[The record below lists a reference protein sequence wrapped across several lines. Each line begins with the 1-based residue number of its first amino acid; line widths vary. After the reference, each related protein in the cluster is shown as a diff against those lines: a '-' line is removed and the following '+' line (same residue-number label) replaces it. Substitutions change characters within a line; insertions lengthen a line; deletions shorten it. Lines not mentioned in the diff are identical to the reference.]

1 MENGNMTPLVP
12 RQDGRLEWGNGVVSM
27 LFDIAA
33 DSPVR
38 LCNVVGRN
46 MVPIDGRLSD
56 DGKPVVEKDPRPI
69 VEVCAANTGS
79 QDNRLTLIATVA
91 GSQLRFVS
99 ALASEPEP
107 GSADPFRLE
116 ITQFAPY
123 ADLEPKGREFE
134 PTASERD
141 AADSAANSA
150 SEAVSAD
157 SNAGLVVT
165 SVFEAFPN
173 LSAVR
178 TYTRLQS
185 ARQLPIE
192 AVSSLN
198 LTVPM
203 RVNCGKVHRSN
214 IFWGDAAW
222 AVENDWRVRPLR
234 DTQVRNRNQKINPG
248 QSSSRFAMSSTS
260 TWSSGEHEPAG
271 ILQVEGSV
279 RRARDFSVMWQIEH
293 NGPWEWE
300 VGEDDPGLHV
310 TAFGPEY
317 KDHGWFTNLGE
328 GNDFESVPVSFA
340 IAAGDWQ
347 QAVAEMTLQRRAL
360 RIAKARELGRVD
372 QFEHTQ
378 GLVIYND
385 YMNTLFGDP
394 RIEKELPLIEGAASV
409 GADVFCIDAGWYDS
423 TDGGWWDMVGE
434 WQASTNRFGDA
445 GLRGLAD
452 TIRAHGMGLGLWLE
466 PEVIGVKS
474 TLASMLPD
482 SAFFQRHGVRV
493 CDSGRYLLDFRSPEA
508 REHVTRTVDRL
519 IDDFGAVFFKFD
531 YNTIPGVGT
540 DLNAESVG
548 DGLLEHCRAYVDWL
562 DDLRR
567 RHPDVMIENCGSG
580 AMRADYA
587 QLSRLDL
594 QSTSDQCD
602 PLIYAA
608 IAAGAGM
615 TILPEQQGNWG
626 YAQQEMD
633 DETAVFTLATGVLGR
648 LYLSGFIDRM
658 TEPRLS
664 LVRDAIALHRCVLAD
679 QQHMVPFWPS
689 GLPDFDGDWLA
700 VGLRHVETDMCD
712 AYVYGESAWNE
723 QAAEQNDQQPQPEDK
738 PDYIIVW
745 RRGGTPSVNM
755 PLDADQTI
763 EQVFPNPAEPDHAP
777 NAKPWTI
784 ERMDPETVRLNA
796 ATSKQPSARIFAIR
810 RRD

>member
-157 SNAGLVVT
+157 SNAGLVAT

-394 RIEKELPLIEGAASV
+394 RIEKELPLIESAASV
-409 GADVFCIDAGWYDS
+409 GADVFCI
-423 TDGGWWDMVGE
+423 DGGWWDMVGE

-474 TLASMLPD
+474 PLASMLPD

-633 DETAVFTLATGVLGR
+633 DETAVSTLATGVLGR

-712 AYVYGESAWNE
+712 AYVCGESAWNE

>member
-271 ILQVEGSV
+271 ILQVEG
-279 RRARDFSVMWQIEH
+279 
-293 NGPWEWE
+293 
-300 VGEDDPGLHV
+300 
-310 TAFGPEY
+310 
-317 KDHGWFTNLGE
+317 
-328 GNDFESVPVSFA
+328 
-340 IAAGDWQ
+340 
-347 QAVAEMTLQRRAL
+347 
-360 RIAKARELGRVD
+360 
-372 QFEHTQ
+372 
-378 GLVIYND
+378 
-385 YMNTLFGDP
+385 
-394 RIEKELPLIEGAASV
+394 
-409 GADVFCIDAGWYDS
+409 
-423 TDGGWWDMVGE
+423 
-434 WQASTNRFGDA
+434 
-445 GLRGLAD
+445 
-452 TIRAHGMGLGLWLE
+452 
-466 PEVIGVKS
+466 
-474 TLASMLPD
+474 
-482 SAFFQRHGVRV
+482 
-493 CDSGRYLLDFRSPEA
+493 
-508 REHVTRTVDRL
+508 
-519 IDDFGAVFFKFD
+519 
-531 YNTIPGVGT
+531 
-540 DLNAESVG
+540 
-548 DGLLEHCRAYVDWL
+548 
-562 DDLRR
+562 
-567 RHPDVMIENCGSG
+567 
-580 AMRADYA
+580 
-587 QLSRLDL
+587 
-594 QSTSDQCD
+594 
-602 PLIYAA
+602 
-608 IAAGAGM
+608 
-615 TILPEQQGNWG
+615 
-626 YAQQEMD
+626 
-633 DETAVFTLATGVLGR
+633 
-648 LYLSGFIDRM
+648 
-658 TEPRLS
+658 
-664 LVRDAIALHRCVLAD
+664 
-679 QQHMVPFWPS
+679 
-689 GLPDFDGDWLA
+689 
-700 VGLRHVETDMCD
+700 
-712 AYVYGESAWNE
+712 
-723 QAAEQNDQQPQPEDK
+723 
-738 PDYIIVW
+738 
-745 RRGGTPSVNM
+745 
-755 PLDADQTI
+755 
-763 EQVFPNPAEPDHAP
+763 
-777 NAKPWTI
+777 
-784 ERMDPETVRLNA
+784 
-796 ATSKQPSARIFAIR
+796 
-810 RRD
+810 